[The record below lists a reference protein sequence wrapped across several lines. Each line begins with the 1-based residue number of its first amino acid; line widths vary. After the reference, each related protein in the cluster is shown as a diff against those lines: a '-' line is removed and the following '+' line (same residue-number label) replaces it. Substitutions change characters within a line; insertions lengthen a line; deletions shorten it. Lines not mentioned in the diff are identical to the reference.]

1 MFIRRALLLCAAA
14 TLISNACAT
23 QTEQETLDKMAE
35 QHKHDAPVPAAA
47 AAGPAAE
54 GVLTQTVVYGRDG
67 ARELK
72 GFIAWPDEAE
82 KAPPAVLLIHEYWG
96 LNDNIREMARKF
108 AAEGYVALAVDLYGG
123 QVADTPDKAEALV
136 AQTVKNE
143 EAFKSNLRQGY
154 EFLEKSAQAPRIG
167 SVGWCFGGGMSLQAA
182 LLLPGQLDAAVL
194 YYGFLVQDKDRLAP
208 LDTPILG
215 LYGGA
220 DSSIPTA
227 DVERFEQT
235 LRALKK
241 PVDIKIYPGADHA
254 FANPSGTKYDPKA
267 TADAWKRT
275 LSFLEKNLK
284 KKS

>member
-23 QTEQETLDKMAE
+23 QTEQQTLDKMAA
-35 QHKHDAPVPAAA
+35 QHQHDAPVPAAA
-47 AAGPAAE
+47 AAGPAVE
-54 GVLTQTVVYGRDG
+54 GVLTQTVVYGHEG

-108 AAEGYVALAVDLYGG
+108 AGEGYVALAVDLYNG
-123 QVADTPDKAEALV
+123 QTADTPEKAEALV
-136 AQTVKNE
+136 KQTVENE
-143 EAFKSNLRQGY
+143 EAFRNNLRQGY

-182 LLLPGQLDAAVL
+182 LLLPGKLDAAVL
-194 YYGFLVQDKDRLAP
+194 YYGFLVQDKDRLAT

-215 LYGGA
+215 LYGNQ
-220 DSSIPTA
+220 DDSIPTA

-241 PVDIKIYPGADHA
+241 PVEIKMYSGAGHA
-254 FANPSGTKYDPKA
+254 FANPSGTHYNPTA
-267 TADAWKRT
+267 AADAWKRT
-275 LSFLEKNLK
+275 LAFLEKNLK